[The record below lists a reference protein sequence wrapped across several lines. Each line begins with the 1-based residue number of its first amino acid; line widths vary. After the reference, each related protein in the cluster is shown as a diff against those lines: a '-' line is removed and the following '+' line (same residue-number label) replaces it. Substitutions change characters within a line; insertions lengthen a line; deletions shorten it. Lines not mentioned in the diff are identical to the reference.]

1 VPPERITVEE
11 ASNLNR
17 EGFVAMFGPV
27 FEGSPWVAEEAWH
40 ARPFGSLSGLHAA
53 LVEAMYGAPDERR
66 LDLIRAHPDLAGK
79 AAIAGDLTPE
89 STREQTSAGLDRLTP
104 EEYEAFT
111 EMNRAYHRK
120 FGFPMVVCV
129 REHTKESILTNAATR
144 LEHAPEQEMENAL
157 AEISKI
163 ARLRLLDL
171 VEDGEAPETEGDW
184 MSRSRKLEDSAIVM
198 GASSYGKSEIRL
210 VKVTRLPDRHDLR
223 DLTVDVTLEGDLEA
237 SYVKGDNT
245 GLLATDT
252 MRNTVYALAKDH
264 LKGDVESFGLA
275 LVDRFLDAGP
285 TVERARVRL
294 VEHPWN
300 RIEVNGRPHEHSFV
314 RGAGNRIAT
323 VAGTTNGGYVMEAGI
338 DDLLVLKTTNSG
350 WEGFHRERYTTLPE
364 TDDRILSTVIAANWL
379 YGGDLNL
386 DFDRL
391 WQGVRQRILETF
403 TDHYSPSVQ
412 NTLFRMGEAVLEE
425 FPEIRRIH
433 FSLPNR
439 HHLPYDLSRF
449 GMENDNEIFH
459 ATSEPYGVIE
469 GTVEREQ

>member
-1 VPPERITVEE
+1 MPRERITVEE
-11 ASNLNR
+11 ASNLDR
-17 EGFVAMFGPV
+17 EGFVAMFGSV
-27 FEGSPWVAEEAWH
+27 FEGSPWVADEAWH
-40 ARPFGSLSGLHAA
+40 ARPFGSLSGLHGA
-53 LVEAMYGAPDERR
+53 LVAAMYGARRERQ

-79 AAIAGDLTPE
+79 AAIAGGLTPE

-104 EEYEAFT
+104 AEYEAFT
-111 EMNRAYHRK
+111 EMNRTYRRR

-129 REHTKESILTNAATR
+129 REHAKESILTNAAAR
-144 LEHAPEQEMENAL
+144 LEHTPEQEVEIAL
-157 AEISKI
+157 SEISKI

-171 VEDGEAPETEGDW
+171 VEDGEAPETEGDR
-184 MSRSRKLEDSAIVM
+184 MSRSRKLEDTAVVVSAT
-198 GASSYGKSEIRL
+198 SYGKSEIRL
-210 VKVTRLPDRHDLR
+210 VKVTRRPDRHDLR
-223 DLTVDVTLEGDLEA
+223 DLTVDVSLEGGFEDA
-237 SYVKGDNT
+237 YARGDNT

-264 LKGDVESFGLA
+264 LEGDIESFGLT
-275 LVDRFLDAGP
+275 LVDRFLEAGP
-285 TVERARVRL
+285 TVEHARVRL
-294 VEHPWN
+294 VEHPWS
-300 RIEVNGRPHEHSFV
+300 RIDVNGSPHEHSFV

-323 VAGTTNGGYVMEAGI
+323 VARTAGGAYTVEAGI

-350 WEGFHRERYTTLPE
+350 WEGFLRERYTTLLE
-364 TDDRILSTVIAANWL
+364 TGDRILSTVIAANWS
-379 YGGDLNL
+379 YGADLEL

-391 WQGVRQRILETF
+391 WQGVWQRILETF

-425 FPEIRRIH
+425 FPEIRKIH

-439 HHLPYDLSRF
+439 HHLLYDLSRF

-459 ATSEPYGVIE
+459 ATSEPYGLIE